1 MMQATA
7 RVRRDGT
14 QSSIPAEDV
23 VVGDVVL
30 LPAGDG
36 VPADGRIIDATSLQA
51 SAGSQQ
57 R

>member
-30 LPAGDG
+30 LPAGDE